1 MRKPHDGRSGG
12 IGALECDTTIRYHST
27 VKRKHQRTLELIFAR
42 PVSANVRWADI
53 EALFVEMG
61 GQVAEREG
69 SRVLVRLFGDRRVF
83 HRPHP
88 EPKTDKGA
96 VESIRKWFED
106 HGVKP

>member
-1 MRKPHDGRSGG
+1 MTSGQMACG
-12 IGALECDTTIRYHST
+12 IALLIDTIICYHSPM
-27 VKRKHQRTLELIFAR
+27 KRKHQRTLGLIFAR

-53 EALFVEMG
+53 EALFVELG

-88 EPKTDKGA
+88 EPTTDKGA
-96 VESIRKWFED
+96 VESIRKWLEE
-106 HGVKP
+106 HGVEP

>member
-1 MRKPHDGRSGG
+1 M
-12 IGALECDTTIRYHST
+12 
-27 VKRKHQRTLELIFAR
+27 KRQHQRTLELIFAR

-53 EALFVEMG
+53 EALFVELG

-83 HRPHP
+83 HRLHP
-88 EPKTDKGA
+88 VPTTDKGA
-96 VESIRKWFED
+96 VEAVRKWLEE

>member
-1 MRKPHDGRSGG
+1 MSKPQTIGSVAFVLLSDTIFCYRSAMG
-12 IGALECDTTIRYHST
+12 
-27 VKRKHQRTLELIFAR
+27 RKHQRTLELIFSR

-53 EALFVEMG
+53 EALFVELG
-61 GQVAEREG
+61 GQVTEREG

-88 EPKTDKGA
+88 EPTTDKGA
-96 VESIRKWFED
+96 VEAIRKWLED

>member
-1 MRKPHDGRSGG
+1 MF
-12 IGALECDTTIRYHST
+12 CDTTICYHKLM
-27 VKRKHQRTLELIFAR
+27 KRKHQHTLELIFTR

-53 EALFVEMG
+53 EALFVELG

-69 SRVLVRLFGDRRVF
+69 SRVLVRFFGDRRVF

-88 EPKTDKGA
+88 EPTTDKGA
-96 VESIRKWFED
+96 VESIRKWLED